1 MSISSWLPWTLSRS
15 RAWRGQRR
23 TSESR
28 RKMARFFL
36 EHLEDRALLASY
48 TAPTVSAL
56 IADIN
61 AANTAGGSNTITLT
75 APTTSPYV
83 LTVVNNTISGAN
95 GLPVIAANDSLTII
109 GSGDTI
115 ERSTA
120 SGTPSFRL
128 LDVAAG
134 ASLTL
139 GNMTLQGGLASGSGI
154 SADGGAIDTQ
164 GALTLNG
171 VTVQNNIA
179 QGAPATRASAGQNAA
194 GGGIYSSG
202 SLTLQGSTTVRNNQA
217 LGGGSVGLMAVG
229 SRAPSG
235 GNGSGGGLYVAGGM
249 ATLTSVT
256 LSSNTAQGGQG
267 VGTYS
272 SGGTGGTGGT
282 AFGGALEVAGG
293 TVTLSTNTLSSNVA
307 QGGQGGSASGGY
319 GGHGGNGFG
328 GALQVSGGTVSVSS
342 SALSSNTTQGGNG
355 GTGSIIGGGGSG
367 TTNGGAGGDGI
378 GGGLEVAGGTV
389 ALTSVTVT
397 TNHAYGGSNAP
408 SAGAGFPQLSFAEG
422 GGLYIASMATVYIDA
437 FTLAHVISN
446 TASPPG
452 SEVGSYPN
460 IFGMYIET

>member
-1 MSISSWLPWTLSRS
+1 MSLSSWLPWTFSRS
-15 RAWRGQRR
+15 QARRGQRR

-48 TAPTVSAL
+48 TALTVSAL

-83 LTVVNNTISGAN
+83 LTAVNNTTSGAN
-95 GLPVIAANDSLTII
+95 GLPVIAANDSLTIA

-139 GNMTLQGGLASGSGI
+139 GNMTLQGGLASGSGT

-194 GGGIYSSG
+194 GGGIYSSA
-202 SLTLQGSTTVRNNQA
+202 SLTLEGSTTVRNNQA

-229 SRAPSG
+229 GRAPSG
-235 GNGSGGGLYVAGGM
+235 GNGSGGGLYVAGGT

-256 LSSNTAQGGQG
+256 LSSNMAQGGQG
-267 VGTYS
+267 VGTDS
-272 SGGTGGTGGT
+272 SDGTGGTGGT

-328 GALQVSGGTVSVSS
+328 GALQVSGGTVKVTS
-342 SALSSNTTQGGNG
+342 SAVSSNTTQGGNG
-355 GTGSIIGGGGSG
+355 GTGSIIGGLG
-367 TTNGGAGGDGI
+367 TTNGGAGGNGF
-378 GGGLEVAGGTV
+378 GGGLEVAGGAVT
-389 ALTSVTVT
+389 LTSVTVT

-408 SAGAGFPQLSFAEG
+408 GAASGPLSYAEG

-460 IFGMYIET
+460 IFGTYIET

>member
-1 MSISSWLPWTLSRS
+1 MSISPWLPWTFSRS
-15 RAWRGQRR
+15 QARRGRPR
-23 TSESR
+23 NSASR
-28 RKMARFFL
+28 RKRARLFL
-36 EHLEDRALLASY
+36 EHLEDRALLTSF
-48 TAPTVSAL
+48 TALTVSAL

-61 AANTAGGSNTITLT
+61 AANTTGGSNTITLT

-83 LTVVNNTISGAN
+83 LTAVNNTTSGAN
-95 GLPVIAANDSLTII
+95 GLPVIAANDSLTIA

-115 ERSTA
+115 ERSAA

-194 GGGIYSSG
+194 GGGIYSSA
-202 SLTLQGSTTVRNNQA
+202 SLTLEGSTKVQHNQA
-217 LGGGSVGLMAVG
+217 LGGGSVGLMVVQG
-229 SRAPSG
+229 RAPSG
-235 GNGSGGGLYVAGGM
+235 GNGSGGGLYVAGGT

-267 VGTYS
+267 VGTNS

-282 AFGGALEVAGG
+282 AFGGALGVAGG
-293 TVTLSTNTLSSNVA
+293 TVTLTTNTLSSNVA
-307 QGGQGGSASGGY
+307 QGGQGGSASAGY
-319 GGHGGNGFG
+319 GGHGGNGLG
-328 GALQVSGGTVSVSS
+328 GALQVSGGTVSVSNA
-342 SALSSNTTQGGNG
+342 ALSSNTTQGGNG
-355 GTGSIIGGGGSG
+355 GTGSIIGGLGS
-367 TTNGGAGGDGI
+367 TNGGVGGNGF

-389 ALTSVTVT
+389 TLISVTVT

-408 SAGAGFPQLSFAEG
+408 SAGAGLPQLSFAEG
-422 GGLYIASMATVYIDA
+422 GGLYIASMATVYIDP

-446 TASPPG
+446 IASPPG
-452 SEVGSYPN
+452 SQIGSYPN
-460 IFGMYIET
+460 IFGTYIEK